1 MRIARVEQVK
11 VGNIMELSVSGHVLR
26 WARQSKLSGG
36 AWLKVA
42 HGWNVKNQGHLTFA
56 RHMRER
62 IKPILLGVTLREG
75 EGRGIC
81 SICGAASKNLVDII
95 ADQVQ
100 EQGAVVFLWHEESA
114 SWKGTSVKAATT
126 CTS

>member
-1 MRIARVEQVK
+1 MRIARVEQVE

-36 AWLKVA
+36 AWLNVA
-42 HGWNVKNQGHLTFA
+42 HGWNVKNQGHLTVA
-56 RHMRER
+56 KHMREM
-62 IKPILLGVTLREG
+62 IKPILFGVTLREG
-75 EGRGIC
+75 EERGIC
-81 SICGAASKNLVDII
+81 SISSAASKILVDII

-100 EQGAVVFLWHEESA
+100 EQRVVVFLWHEESA
-114 SWKGTSVKAATT
+114 IWKGTSVKAATT